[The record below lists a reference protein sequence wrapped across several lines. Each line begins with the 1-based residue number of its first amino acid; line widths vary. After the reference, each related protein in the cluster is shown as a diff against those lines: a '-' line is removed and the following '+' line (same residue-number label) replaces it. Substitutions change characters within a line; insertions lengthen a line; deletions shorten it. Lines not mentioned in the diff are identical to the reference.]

1 MSSPQ
6 DFFNQQ
12 IQFYKDQIE
21 FYKDQLKQKDETIKD
36 LIEKLSAPSCQ
47 VIQTSPVNM
56 KQIYDLSMN
65 LTSQNRVIDP
75 QPEIKNKYD
84 RWLQVDCKD
93 ALNIDEFISRMSE
106 IVTQEMYVSI
116 CSRTFLSKY
125 LYVIKETFKTLQTN
139 EYPIQIKCNTTNK
152 EEGYIKTD
160 DKFEKIYRTNL
171 YEKLGRLVKYRIK
184 NVLLTQHAIYTQ
196 SREYNRLD
204 EEEKTAIN
212 STLFGLEEVW
222 ESGGNDNSNKKINSL
237 VKSIIDLCMMPV

>member
-21 FYKDQLKQKDETIKD
+21 FYKEQLKQKDETIKD
-36 LIEKLSAPSCQ
+36 LIEKVSAPSCQ

-84 RWLQVDCKD
+84 RWIQIDCKD
-93 ALNIDEFISRMSE
+93 ALNIDEFIVRMSE
-106 IVTQEMYVSI
+106 IVTQDVYITIAQKPFVG
-116 CSRTFLSKY
+116 KY
-125 LYVIKETFKTLQTN
+125 LYVIKETFKMLQTN
-139 EYPIQIKCNTTNK
+139 QYPIQIKSNATNK
-152 EEGYIKTD
+152 EEGYIKVD
-160 DKFEKIYRTNL
+160 DKFEKVYRTNL
-171 YEKLGRLVKYRIK
+171 YERLGRLVKYKVK

-204 EEEKTAIN
+204 EEEKTAIYA
-212 STLFGLEEVW
+212 TLFGLEEVW
-222 ESGGNDNSNKKINSL
+222 ESAGTDGSTRKVTSI
-237 VKSIIDLCMMPV
+237 VKSIIDLCMIPV